1 MNRETAKLLT
11 VLGAAAFG
19 ASGWVANDFVSARAC
34 SYTANG
40 YERLDVDLSALP
52 EYPLERVEND
62 VVGEI
67 QKCWAAHPYHG
78 PRHVLQLVDARKAAD
93 GGHYLLFE
101 PQGITDTQLAF
112 FIDPKRGVKGAYVRS
127 MF

>member
-1 MNRETAKLLT
+1 MNRQITTLLT

-19 ASGWVANDFVSARAC
+19 AVGWVANDFASDRAC

-40 YERLDVDLSALP
+40 YGQLDVDLNALP
-52 EYPLERVEND
+52 EYSLENVEND

-78 PRHVLQLVDARKAAD
+78 PQHVLHLTDARKAPD
-93 GGHYLLFE
+93 GSHYLLFE
-101 PQGITDTQLAF
+101 PWGITDTQLAF
-112 FIDPKRGVKGAYVRS
+112 SVDPMRRVKGAYIRS